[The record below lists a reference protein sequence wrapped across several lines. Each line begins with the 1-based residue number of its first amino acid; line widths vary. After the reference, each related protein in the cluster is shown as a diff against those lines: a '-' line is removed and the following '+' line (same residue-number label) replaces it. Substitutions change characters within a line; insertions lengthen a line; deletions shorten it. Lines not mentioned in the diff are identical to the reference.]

1 MRLPVLR
8 LALVAG
14 LVLPAHAALAGV
26 APAATPA
33 PSGIARLIAGNE
45 RFVKAGATHPH
56 QDAARRHDIAS
67 AQSPFAV
74 VVSCSDSR
82 VPPELVFDQGLGDVF
97 VVRTAGQVVDS
108 VALGSIEFAV
118 AKLGAR
124 SILVLGHER
133 CGAVQAALEHAAV
146 PGSIGAI
153 LAAIQPIVG
162 GPEKATPDALDRAIR
177 KNARA
182 VAKQLRLTSPVL
194 APMIAKGSL
203 EVGAAVYDLDS
214 GAVSLSTGADA
225 R

>member
-1 MRLPVLR
+1 MRSLV
-8 LALVAG
+8 LALALTAG
-14 LVLPAHAALAGV
+14 LAHPAHAGDGGA
-26 APAATPA
+26 APAAA
-33 PSGIARLIAGNE
+33 PGIARLLAGNE
-45 RFVKAGATHPH
+45 RFVAERTTHPH
-56 QDAARRHDIAS
+56 QDEARRQAIAS

-118 AKLGAR
+118 ANLGAR

-133 CGAVQAALEHAAV
+133 CGAVQAALEHATV
-146 PGSIGAI
+146 PGSIGSI
-153 LAAIQPIVG
+153 LAAIRPNVG
-162 GPEKATPDALDRAIR
+162 GPEKATPEALDLAIR

-182 VAKQLRLTSPVL
+182 VAEQLRVASPVL
-194 APMIAKGSL
+194 APMIGQGAL

-214 GAVSLSTGADA
+214 GAVSLATGADA

>member
-1 MRLPVLR
+1 MRS
-8 LALVAG
+8 LAL
-14 LVLPAHAALAGV
+14 ALALTAGF
-26 APAATPA
+26 AHPATAASTTTAKSPATP
-33 PSGIARLIAGNE
+33 GIARLLAGNE
-45 RFVKAGATHPH
+45 RFVAERATHPH
-56 QDAARRHDIAS
+56 QDEARRQAVAS
-67 AQSPFAV
+67 GQSPFAV

-118 AKLGAR
+118 AQLGAR

-133 CGAVQAALEHAAV
+133 CGAVQAALEHATV
-146 PGSIGAI
+146 PGSIGSI
-153 LAAIQPIVG
+153 LAAIRPVVG
-162 GPEKATPDALDRAIR
+162 GPEKATPEALDRAIW

-182 VAKQLRLTSPVL
+182 VAEQLRVASPVL
-194 APMIAKGSL
+194 SPMIDKGAL

-214 GAVSLSTGADA
+214 GSVSLATDPDA